1 MLAHALTPPTAAT
14 PPPISVVIPSYAR
27 AHNLPTGLCSLLKY
41 EPLRR
46 AGSEVVVAHG
56 SARSLNASASIDA
69 AVDRC
74 AGAGASS
81 ARLRHLDLVA
91 LNARMYVAERF
102 AAAARAANE
111 VVVHLDDD
119 LLPSEELLAALAAR
133 VAADVGG
140 GGGANGTAAA
150 ASVYGPTVR
159 QCGAHGYA
167 DPGNAATHPVVGGER
182 GGGGGGGGGGGAA
195 VTHAVLTNLAATSRS
210 LCAAF
215 VAAFD
220 ERYASLIALTRGNGE
235 DLAFNDF
242 ARRAGGAAVRV
253 ALPAAVPLGAVAAGV
268 ATLDDGRTSGSAFYA
283 KAGHYKLRVRICRCL
298 GAGHGGAALAD
309 CVKASEADAI
319 CDVGEKCR

>member
-1 MLAHALTPPTAAT
+1 M
-14 PPPISVVIPSYAR
+14 
-27 AHNLPTGLCSLLKY
+27 
-41 EPLRR
+41 
-46 AGSEVVVAHG
+46 
-56 SARSLNASASIDA
+56 
-69 AVDRC
+69 
-74 AGAGASS
+74 
-81 ARLRHLDLVA
+81 
-91 LNARMYVAERF
+91 
-102 AAAARAANE
+102 AAAAAPTPRPPPP
-111 VVVHLDDD
+111 
-119 LLPSEELLAALAAR
+119 PSTARRCASAAR
-133 VAADVGG
+133 T
-140 GGGANGTAAA
+140 GT
-150 ASVYGPTVR
+150 R
-159 QCGAHGYA
+159 

-182 GGGGGGGGGGGAA
+182 GGGGGGGGGGGAGRGLPP
-195 VTHAVLTNLAATSRS
+195 THAVLTNLAATSRS

-220 ERYASLIALTRGNGE
+220 DRYAPLIALTRGNGE

-309 CVKASEADAI
+309 GVKASEADAI